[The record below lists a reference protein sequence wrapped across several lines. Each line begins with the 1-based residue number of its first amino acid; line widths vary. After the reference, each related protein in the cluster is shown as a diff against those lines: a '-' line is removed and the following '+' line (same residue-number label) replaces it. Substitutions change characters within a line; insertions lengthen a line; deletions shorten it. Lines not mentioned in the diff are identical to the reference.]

1 MQKFYIVDFDTYYGT
16 GNVREVEFPK
26 DCPYIKK
33 DGKGYIY
40 RNEELSLSRCLYK
53 TKREAEYV
61 LMLLEQD

>member
-1 MQKFYIVDFDTYYGT
+1 MQKFYIVEYNNYYGT
-16 GNVREVEFPK
+16 GNVRELEFPK

-40 RNEELSLSRCLYK
+40 QNAELGLSRCLYK